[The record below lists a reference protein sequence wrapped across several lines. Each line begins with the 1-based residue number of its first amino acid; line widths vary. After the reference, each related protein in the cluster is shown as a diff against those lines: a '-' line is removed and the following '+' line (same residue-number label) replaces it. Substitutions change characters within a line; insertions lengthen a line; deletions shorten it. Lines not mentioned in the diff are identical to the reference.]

1 MADKL
6 MTFKHTKEGMLTV
19 ESQKGDFILKN
30 EFLGVLHELIS
41 EKERVILNYSSEDDP
56 RINETWFK
64 IAKAEHEAQLALL
77 EKLKKM
83 VY

>member
-1 MADKL
+1 MTEKL
-6 MTFKHTKEGMLTV
+6 MTFKHTKDGMLTV
-19 ESQKGDFILKN
+19 ENQKGDYILKN
-30 EFLGVLHELIS
+30 EFLGVLHEFIS
-41 EKERVILNYSSEDDP
+41 EKERVLANYSSEDDP

-64 IAKAEHEAQLALL
+64 INKAEFEAQLDLL

>member
-1 MADKL
+1 MAEKL
-6 MTFKHTKEGMLTV
+6 MTFKHTKDGMLTV
-19 ESQKGDFILKN
+19 ENQRGDYILKN

-41 EKERVILNYSSEDDP
+41 EKERVLSNYSSEDDQ
-56 RINETWFK
+56 RKDEVWFR
-64 IAKAEHEAQLALL
+64 IAKAEYEAQLDLL

>member
-1 MADKL
+1 MAEKL
-6 MTFKHTKEGMLTV
+6 MTFKHTKDGMLTV
-19 ESQKGDFILKN
+19 ENQKGDFILKN

-41 EKERVILNYSSEDDP
+41 EKERVLQNYSSEDDQ
-56 RINETWFK
+56 RKEEVWFR
-64 IAKAEHEAQLALL
+64 IAKAEYEAQLDLL